1 MSELV
6 TIYTAHPDNV
16 SQIIQLLENHN
27 LHPVVVDD
35 VGKMGAYRNH
45 QIRIAVPQ
53 TERDM
58 AVGILTQAEQS
69 NKTRLSEL
77 VKTTNAIFLIIIA
90 LLVIVAIVGFFDKQ
104 SKWFFIIW
112 MLITAIAGIALIRR
126 AWGGKS
132 RDIEQ

>member
-104 SKWFFIIW
+104 GKLFFIFW
-112 MLITAIAGIALIRR
+112 MLITACAGIALIRW
-126 AWGGKS
+126 AWHDKS